1 MWADQTGIK
10 WVNPSPAMRSL
21 EAATLYPG
29 VCLLEQTNISVGRG
43 TDTPFQMVGSPF
55 VNGGLIAERLN
66 EICRDTVR
74 FSPTS
79 FAPTSGPY
87 AGELCSGVRIA
98 VIDRD
103 RLSPAHVGI
112 ALVATLRDMYGQH
125 FNLDGVARLMA
136 NRATMRLLS
145 AGAGVD
151 DVTAAWANDLDD
163 WQKRA
168 ERVRLYPEES
178 QSN

>member
-1 MWADQTGIK
+1 
-10 WVNPSPAMRSL
+10 
-21 EAATLYPG
+21 
-29 VCLLEQTNISVGRG
+29 
-43 TDTPFQMVGSPF
+43 
-55 VNGGLIAERLN
+55 
-66 EICRDTVR
+66 
-74 FSPTS
+74 
-79 FAPTSGPY
+79 
-87 AGELCSGVRIA
+87 
-98 VIDRD
+98 
-103 RLSPAHVGI
+103 
-112 ALVATLRDMYGQH
+112 MYGQH